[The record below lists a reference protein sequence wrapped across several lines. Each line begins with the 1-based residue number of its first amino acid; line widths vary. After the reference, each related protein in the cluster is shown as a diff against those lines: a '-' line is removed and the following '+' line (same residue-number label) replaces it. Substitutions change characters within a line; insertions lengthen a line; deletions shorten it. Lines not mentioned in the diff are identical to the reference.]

1 MHVKENSFHFREYVI
16 PIAMCLK
23 WLASKKNVCVFH
35 VYEQGCK
42 IKHHFYIPY
51 ITSPHYY
58 YFFFNVRTD
67 I

>member
-42 IKHHFYIPY
+42 IKHHSYTIYHFS
-51 ITSPHYY
+51 T
-58 YFFFNVRTD
+58 FFLNVRTD